1 MEKRLENNSHTK
13 LYFGTWNRKSPFFK
27 STQKYGAKA
36 YDIYCHMYLP
46 IYYDDPIKEYWALIN
61 DVTLWDVSVER
72 IVEITGPDA
81 SEFTNS
87 LTCRDLSK
95 CAVGQGK
102 YMLVTSP
109 NGGIVNDPV
118 LLRLG
123 ENQWWMALAN
133 NDAGLYAL
141 GAAINSGLKVKV
153 IEPEVYPLQ
162 VQGPK
167 SLKVMKLL
175 FGDKILQVRYC
186 WTLETDLDGIPV
198 VISRTGWTG
207 EMGYEIYLRDPSRGN
222 ELWERIMEAGKPYNI
237 RPIAPCEARKIEAGI
252 MNHGQS
258 MNIENNPYE
267 IMGFER
273 LVEDQSSDYIGKKAL
288 EKINEEGVKKRLVGI
303 KVELERTALWME
315 DAWSVY
321 KEGKQIGK
329 ITDLAWSPRLKQN
342 IGYVWVP
349 TSFSEPGVELE
360 IQSTDG
366 KLKGVVTKIPFIDP
380 EKKVPSQN
388 II

>member
-1 MEKRLENNSHTK
+1 
-13 LYFGTWNRKSPFFK
+13 
-27 STQKYGAKA
+27 
-36 YDIYCHMYLP
+36 
-46 IYYDDPIKEYWALIN
+46 
-61 DVTLWDVSVER
+61 
-72 IVEITGPDA
+72 
-81 SEFTNS
+81 
-87 LTCRDLSK
+87 
-95 CAVGQGK
+95 
-102 YMLVTSP
+102 
-109 NGGIVNDPV
+109 
-118 LLRLG
+118 
-123 ENQWWMALAN
+123 
-133 NDAGLYAL
+133 
-141 GAAINSGLKVKV
+141 
-153 IEPEVYPLQ
+153 
-162 VQGPK
+162 
-167 SLKVMKLL
+167 
-175 FGDKILQVRYC
+175 
-186 WTLETDLDGIPV
+186 
-198 VISRTGWTG
+198 
-207 EMGYEIYLRDPSRGN
+207 MGYEIYLRDPSRGN

-288 EKINEEGVKKRLVGI
+288 EKIKEEGVKKRLVGI

-315 DAWSVY
+315 DAWPVY